1 MLDWFRFVLT
11 VVLMLAGLFV
21 LLVGVVSQ
29 YRFRYVLNRMHAASM
44 SDSLGLLLVAV
55 GLCVSAPDGWVVAK
69 CLLTALFLWVTS
81 PTASH
86 LIARLEVTLNEHIE
100 DEMEVTRR

>member
-11 VVLMLAGLFV
+11 AVLMLAGLFV

-44 SDSLGLLLVAV
+44 GDSLGMLLVLT
-55 GLCVSAPDGWVVAK
+55 GLCISQNDGWVILK
-69 CLLTALFLWVTS
+69 YLLTALPVADQPHRQPSDRAPGADHQRTS
-81 PTASH
+81 
-86 LIARLEVTLNEHIE
+86 
-100 DEMEVTRR
+100 

>member
-11 VVLMLAGLFV
+11 AVLMLAGLFV

-44 SDSLGLLLVAV
+44 GDSLGMLLCSPA
-55 GLCVSAPDGWVVAK
+55 CAFPRT
-69 CLLTALFLWVTS
+69 TAGS
-81 PTASH
+81 S
-86 LIARLEVTLNEHIE
+86 
-100 DEMEVTRR
+100 

>member
-11 VVLMLAGLFV
+11 AVLMLAGLFV

-44 SDSLGLLLVAV
+44 GDSLGMLLVLT
-55 GLCVSAPDGWVVAK
+55 GLCISQNDGWVILK
-69 CLLTALFLWVTS
+69 YLLTALFLWLTS
-81 PTASH
+81 PTRQPSDRAPGADHQRTS
-86 LIARLEVTLNEHIE
+86 
-100 DEMEVTRR
+100 

>member
-11 VVLMLAGLFV
+11 AVLMLAGLFV

-44 SDSLGLLLVAV
+44 GDSLGLLLVLTGLYLWWPRRQGKAGRGHGQAV
-55 GLCVSAPDGWVVAK
+55 CRG
-69 CLLTALFLWVTS
+69 
-81 PTASH
+81 
-86 LIARLEVTLNEHIE
+86 
-100 DEMEVTRR
+100 

>member
-11 VVLMLAGLFV
+11 AVLMLAGLFV

-44 SDSLGLLLVAV
+44 GDSLGMLLVLT
-55 GLCVSAPDGWVVAK
+55 GLCISQNDGWVILK
-69 CLLTALFLWVTS
+69 YLLTALFLWLAS
-81 PTASH
+81 PTGSH
-86 LIARLEVTLNEHIE
+86 LIARLELTTNEHPE
-100 DEMEVTRR
+100 QEMEMIEL